1 MATVSYP
8 RALAMAAL
16 QAALSGTWIAAGEL
30 SPARRRLTRFGA
42 AALVSGVGYVISQPS
57 RSSDTPASPPDA
69 QVDLRLIAPGS
80 ANALGIAAP
89 DLTGSADAT
98 HPAADPAPADE
109 AAGNTDA
116 SRASHGLLDASD
128 LLGIGDKIEIPYD
141 KRRAAMG
148 AAVVALSVGAMVG
161 RRRLEKRWLAGLTR
175 SGHPHPTRA
184 LAVRIAAIEFAAQ
197 LVLQFAEQRRP
208 RH

>member
-42 AALVSGVGYVISQPS
+42 AALVSGAGYVISQPS
-57 RSSDTPASPPDA
+57 RSSDTPASPRDA
-69 QVDLRLIAPGS
+69 PVDLRLIAPGS

-98 HPAADPAPADE
+98 HPASADE
-109 AAGNTDA
+109 AAGNTGA
-116 SRASHGLLDASD
+116 SRGSHGLLDASD

-197 LVLQFAEQRRP
+197 LALQFAEQRRP
-208 RH
+208 R